1 MKTATVRH
9 LRNHYSAVLRW
20 IDAGEEVA
28 ISRRGKV
35 VARLVPEPAQKL
47 ARVDWTTSAAARMD
61 KSLLPRLSA
70 KAAAAVLAE
79 SQGEH

>member
-20 IDAGEEVA
+20 IDAGEEVS
-28 ISRRGKV
+28 ISPRGKIV
-35 VARLVPEPAQKL
+35 TRLVPESDGRRP
-47 ARVDWTTSAAARMD
+47 RVDWSASSALGMD

-70 KAAAAVLAE
+70 KASAALLAE

>member
-9 LRNHYSAVLRW
+9 LRKHYSDVLRW
-20 IDAGEEVA
+20 IDAGEEVT

-35 VARLVPEPAQKL
+35 VARLVPEKTRKH

-61 KSLLPRLSA
+61 KSAFPLLSA
-70 KAAAAVLAE
+70 KDVAAILAE
-79 SQGEH
+79 NRGDH

>member
-20 IDAGEEVA
+20 IDAGEEVS

-35 VARLVPEPAQKL
+35 VARLVPETERKR
-47 ARVDWTTSAAARMD
+47 ARVDWAASAALRMD
-61 KSLLPRLSA
+61 KSALPRLSA
-70 KAAAAVLAE
+70 KTAAALLAE
-79 SQGEH
+79 SQGGH

>member
-20 IDAGEEVA
+20 IDAGEEVS
-28 ISRRGKV
+28 ISRRGKI
-35 VARLVPEPAQKL
+35 VARLVPESDGRRQ
-47 ARVDWTTSAAARMD
+47 RVDWSVSAALGMD

-70 KAAAAVLAE
+70 KALRLWAW
-79 SQGEH
+79 G

>member
-20 IDAGEEVA
+20 IEAGEEVA

-35 VARLVPEPAQKL
+35 VARLVPEKASRKT
-47 ARVDWTTSAAARMD
+47 RVDWKQSAALRMD
-61 KSLLPRLSA
+61 KSAFPLLSA
-70 KAAAAVLAE
+70 ETVAGLLADNR
-79 SQGEH
+79 GDR

>member
-20 IDAGEEVA
+20 IDAGEEVS

-35 VARLVPEPAQKL
+35 VARLVPETARKRD
-47 ARVDWTTSAAARMD
+47 RVDWTTSAAARMD

-70 KAAAAVLAE
+70 KEVAGLLAE
-79 SQGEH
+79 NRGDH

>member
-9 LRNHYSAVLRW
+9 LRNHYSSVLRW

-35 VARLVPEPAQKL
+35 VARLVPETARKL
-47 ARVDWTTSAAARMD
+47 GRVDWTTSAAARMD
-61 KSLLPRLSA
+61 KSAFPRLSA
-70 KAAAAVLAE
+70 KDVAGLLAD
-79 SQGEH
+79 SRGDR

>member
-20 IDAGEEVA
+20 IDAGEEVS
-28 ISRRGKV
+28 ISRRGKI
-35 VARLVPEPAQKL
+35 VARLVPESDGRRK
-47 ARVDWTTSAAARMD
+47 RVDWSASAALGMD

-70 KAAAAVLAE
+70 KASAALLAE
-79 SQGEH
+79 SQGEP